1 MKDREKRLKYLIYLE
16 AEKIRLAKIMIKQ
29 YKKEL
34 KKALEDKR
42 VCYYNNKAYDIKIL
56 LNKNNTLTEFEK

>member
-16 AEKIRLAKIMIKQ
+16 AEKIRLAKIKIKQ

-34 KKALEDKR
+34 KELEELGMSRKR
-42 VCYYNNKAYDIKIL
+42 KRNEDNNV
-56 LNKNNTLTEFEK
+56 

>member
-1 MKDREKRLKYLIYLE
+1 MKDRKKRIKYLIYLE

-34 KKALEDKR
+34 KELEDLSMSRKR
-42 VCYYNNKAYDIKIL
+42 E
-56 LNKNNTLTEFEK
+56 KNGNTNL